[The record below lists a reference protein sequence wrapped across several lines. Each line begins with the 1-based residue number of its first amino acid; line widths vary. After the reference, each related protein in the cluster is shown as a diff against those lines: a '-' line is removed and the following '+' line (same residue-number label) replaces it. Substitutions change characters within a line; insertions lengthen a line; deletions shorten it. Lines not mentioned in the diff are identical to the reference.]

1 VSGQR
6 TMGDHKTN
14 GGGRERIIARLL
26 SYGVWLACAF
36 ITAGLAVEGLS
47 RTGLALRGFSL
58 VKTGVALL
66 ILLPVARV
74 ALMLALFL
82 RERDYI
88 YAAIS
93 AVVLAIIGAG
103 FLAGL

>member
-1 VSGQR
+1 
-6 TMGDHKTN
+6 MN
-14 GGGRERIIARLL
+14 GKRSMSDGAERAIAGLL
-26 SYGVWLACAF
+26 RYGVWLASAT
-36 ITAGLAVEGLS
+36 IAAGLAVESLDHLAGTVLS
-47 RTGLALRGFSL
+47 GPSGYDL
-58 VKTGVALL
+58 VKAGVGLF

-82 RERDYI
+82 REQDYV

-93 AVVLAIIGAG
+93 ALVLAIIGAG